1 MSKVEAY
8 SCIRESLN
16 FLRRRG
22 RWEFFNGL
30 VTLALLR
37 GTL

>member
-1 MSKVEAY
+1 MFKVEAY
-8 SCIRESLN
+8 SFIRESLN
-16 FLRRRG
+16 FLRRHG
-22 RWEFFNGL
+22 EFFNGL